1 MTYKNYIE
9 IMTKNY
15 KCMNSKSFHGLQM
28 SNLNNDNDND
38 NDNEKDFIK
47 HKDSL

>member
-1 MTYKNYIE
+1 MLLYYYVGTGVYPKG
-9 IMTKNY
+9 TD
-15 KCMNSKSFHGLQM
+15 
-28 SNLNNDNDND
+28 NDNDND

>member
-1 MTYKNYIE
+1 MFFYINWKATCY
-9 IMTKNY
+9 IID
-15 KCMNSKSFHGLQM
+15 
-28 SNLNNDNDND
+28 NDNDND

>member
-1 MTYKNYIE
+1 MFFTTAKDSTLI
-9 IMTKNY
+9 
-15 KCMNSKSFHGLQM
+15 CGR
-28 SNLNNDNDND
+28 ND